1 MQPLQIICCIV
12 FGTIYPYTFQQFT
25 TLKCL
30 SSGDHIK
37 YVLQKIFIF
46 SYSSPLFHHWTSLS
60 YAAEMKAMD
69 LIHIQGCKGCHSLDG
84 RGGTLGPVLDGVG
97 SRLTWEQ
104 LKQKLVN
111 PKNNKPTS
119 VMPDYRHLSTSEL
132 QQLTDYLAHLR

>member
-1 MQPLQIICCIV
+1 MFYKKYSFFLIALSCFII
-12 FGTIYPYTFQQFT
+12 
-25 TLKCL
+25 
-30 SSGDHIK
+30 
-37 YVLQKIFIF
+37 
-46 SYSSPLFHHWTSLS
+46 WTSLS

-119 VMPDYRHLSTSEL
+119 VMPDYRHLQL
-132 QQLTDYLAHLR
+132 QNFNN